1 MTASYGLLEL
11 KIDKKEDELIELL
24 EEHEAIEKI
33 TKEHDILFATLKR
46 EISSTE
52 INTYLIEK
60 GLVLSH
66 LVKRKPS
73 LEQQFLDLTNH
84 K

>member
-1 MTASYGLLEL
+1 
-11 KIDKKEDELIELL
+11 
-24 EEHEAIEKI
+24 
-33 TKEHDILFATLKR
+33 LFATLKR

-52 INTYLIEK
+52 INTYLFEK

-73 LEQQFLDLTNH
+73 LEQQFLDLTNN